1 MRELLGLACM
11 SLLVSCEFFAST
23 AKKTQSLVREER
35 NTINWNAVDHYPLF
49 EACDETAPKSIQRQC
64 FESAML
70 MYFSRALK
78 DTEFQGERGVSDT
91 VYLHCVLDTEG
102 FVSIV
107 KVEQKTAASVEVNE
121 LIAKLVERLRTQ
133 TPVKPAIKRG
143 IPVRMRF
150 TLPLVLNSP

>member
-1 MRELLGLACM
+1 MRELLVLACV
-11 SLLVSCEFFAST
+11 SLLVSCEFFIST
-23 AKKTQSLVREER
+23 AETTQSMVREEL

-49 EACDETAPKSIQRQC
+49 KACDETAPKAVQRQC

-70 MYFSRALK
+70 AYFSQALK
-78 DTEFQGERGVSDT
+78 EVEFQGNRGVSDT

-107 KVEQKTAASVEVNE
+107 KVEQKTVVSVEVNE
-121 LIAKLVERLRTQ
+121 LTAKLAEHLRTR